1 MKVLISKA
9 QKIQP
14 LLPSQIIVNNIEI
27 NENKRIANKFN
38 NFFINSG
45 PELAKEIPGP
55 SRYFESYVSKSN
67 STMSTGPISANELK
81 NVFLSIK
88 TKKYPGQD
96 EINFHVIRSCFGEF
110 LEPF

>member
-9 QKIQP
+9 QKIQL
-14 LLPSQIIVNNIEI
+14 LLPSEIIVNNIEI
-27 NENKRIANKFN
+27 NEDKRIANKF
-38 NFFINSG
+38 NSG